1 MNANLKH
8 EQCYKNSKQCFS
20 FRFLG
25 MMLYEKQ
32 SSLVRLANL
41 EFEKEQSNPQELL
54 KSLLSGMSILQ
65 EAKQC
70 LDLEPSSSPMA
81 KYVSIINEDIKEL
94 SDYIEMV
101 RELV

>member
-1 MNANLKH
+1 MYL
-8 EQCYKNSKQCFS
+8 
-20 FRFLG
+20 FLG
-25 MMLYEKQ
+25 LMLYEQQ

-41 EFEKEQSNPQELL
+41 EFERDPTEPQNLMKVLL
-54 KSLLSGMSILQ
+54 KGMSILQ

-70 LDLEPSSSPMA
+70 LDLEPISSPMA
-81 KYVSIINEDIKEL
+81 KYANIINEDIKEL